1 MSLFTELRRRNV
13 FRVAIAYL
21 VASWLLLQVVDVIGP
36 ILRLPE
42 DVARYILFLLVI
54 GFVPAVV
61 FAWAFELTPDGV
73 KRDNQVDHSRP
84 DKPPT
89 GRKFDRAI
97 IVILA
102 LAVAFLLFDRL
113 GPNRQGEDGP
123 AALSQAESAQQGLSG
138 LPSVAPDINDKSV
151 VVLPFVTMSNGPDDD
166 YFADGLTEEIINA
179 LAQVPDLLVTA
190 RTSAFHFKGQNL
202 PVADIAAQLGVEHVV
217 EGSVRRA
224 GDQLRITAQLVRT
237 EDGFHLWSETY
248 DRRTE
253 DTFAVQVD
261 IAEKVAR
268 ALNVYLDDALR
279 ERMQWVGTRN
289 VEAFIAF
296 QKGIEF
302 YERAHRE
309 PNQISLL
316 RQANIHFEQASELEP
331 ELIDAYQYHADLYS
345 HILISRAA
353 GQIDGEITDADLAR
367 APAALSMD
375 YERAARFARTSG
387 QRGNALFDSAM
398 LFGQWRGLDAVGLQ
412 NALLPGCD
420 PALWLHLAAPLS
432 SNPWALL
439 EAFRQMAVCDPL
451 RVRPLVH
458 TVGIKLWLGQI
469 DEALVDARRGLAKTE
484 HPSLSRHLAM
494 ALALS
499 GRPDEA
505 AASANSMIRN
515 EDELLAV
522 LSILAAIRG
531 DADAAG
537 EYQDRYLGRYGPD
550 DRQTLVLEAAR
561 GNRGEANHLAAGI
574 DARPF
579 GHIVL
584 LQAVYDCLCG
594 APFDLHATPSFA
606 ALLGESGL
614 SWPPARPFDFP
625 LKAW

>member
-1 MSLFTELRRRNV
+1 MSPFTELKRRNV

-36 ILRLPE
+36 ILRLPD

-73 KRDNQVDHSRP
+73 KRDNPVNHSRSNEAGA
-84 DKPPT
+84 
-89 GRKFDRAI
+89 GRKLDRAI

-113 GPNRQGEDGP
+113 GPHNRGESGP
-123 AALSQAESAQQGLSG
+123 AAVPSAEQTQQGVSG
-138 LPSVAPDINDKSV
+138 LPSAAPDVDDRSV

-202 PVADIAAQLGVEHVV
+202 PVADIAAQLGVAHVV

-253 DTFAVQVD
+253 DTFAVQLD

-316 RQANIHFEQASELEP
+316 RQANIHFEQAIEQEP
-331 ELIDAYQYHADLYS
+331 GLIDAYQYHADLFS
-345 HILISRAA
+345 HILISQAA
-353 GQIDGEITDADLAR
+353 GQIDGEITDTDLDR
-367 APAALSMD
+367 APAALSRD
-375 YERAARFARTSG
+375 YENATRFSRTPG
-387 QRGNALFDSAM
+387 QRGNALFDSAI
-398 LFGQWRGLDAVGLQ
+398 LFGQWRGLDAVAQ
-412 NALLPGCD
+412 QIAVLPGCD
-420 PALWLHLAAPLS
+420 PALWLHLVAPLS
-432 SNPWALL
+432 SDPGVLL
-439 EAFRQMAVCDPL
+439 EAFRQMSACDPL

-458 TVGIKLWLGQI
+458 TVGITLWLGQI
-469 DEALVDARRGLAKTE
+469 EEALVGARRGLAKAE
-484 HPSLSRHLAM
+484 HPSLSRHLAL
-494 ALALS
+494 ATALS
-499 GRPDEA
+499 GKHDDA
-505 AASANSMIRN
+505 AATANSMIRN
-515 EDELLAV
+515 EDELLSV
-522 LSILAAIRG
+522 LSTLAAIRG
-531 DADAAG
+531 DADAASQ
-537 EYQDRYLGRYGPD
+537 YQDRYLARYGPD
-550 DRQTLVLEAAR
+550 DRQAVVLEAAR
-561 GNRGEANHLAAGI
+561 GNRGEANRLAAAI

-584 LQAVYDCLCG
+584 LQVVYDCLCG
-594 APFDLHATPSFA
+594 APFDLQATPAFA
-606 ALLGESGL
+606 ALLGDSGL
-614 SWPPARPFDFP
+614 TWPPANPFDFP
-625 LKAW
+625 LKQW